1 MPSTGSL
8 CSTSSLH
15 YVVHMTSAPNI
26 FSTTGRVPDLN
37 TLAVRCQVSRETAGM
52 SQTELAE
59 AMDASRSTV
68 SNLERGLGNPRRVTL
83 RLWAMATGVDPH
95 WLETGEAPSP
105 GGDGASADEC
115 AIRDS
120 NPEPAD
126 LESVEVRDAA

>member
-1 MPSTGSL
+1 MTTAYEPGMIPQFE
-8 CSTSSLH
+8 LH
-15 YVVHMTSAPNI
+15 DRAKKAMAVAGVTTNEMAGYVGIQPETMSRYLSGKSRFPVAVLRLI
-26 FSTTGRVPDLN
+26 
-37 TLAVRCQVSRETAGM
+37 AVR
-52 SQTELAE
+52 
-59 AMDASRSTV
+59 
-68 SNLERGLGNPRRVTL
+68 
-83 RLWAMATGVDPH
+83 TGVPFH